1 MTERTKLFLTA
12 LLTLFCI
19 GSAGRSLDFNI
30 RSDGLLDNREYKND
44 MLPQTIYG
52 LRIMPEASYSDGN
65 GSLAVGLSGIWE
77 FGSDES
83 VTPEIILYC
92 GYNSDR
98 WSAYF
103 GNIPRQRLQREL
115 PEAFLYDSIAFF
127 EPLIGGTLLQY
138 RGEILSTELYCNWYS
153 RQSETR
159 REAFRIV
166 WDGYLEN
173 KLFGAGWYAAMT
185 HFAKPKEPGHF
196 IYDKLQLNPY
206 VSLNLADKSDI
217 GLRLRVQAGIL
228 SSLIRCRKD
237 GLWHTPTGFKGDI
250 EAGWRMIEVK
260 SVVYTGDRQ
269 MPFLDDPEA
278 GMAFHRSDPFYNHT
292 FYNRTG
298 IGITLFS
305 DSNVDFCFR
314 WNMHFTPNSPVHNQQ
329 LITVRFNTGTGRKQR

>member
-1 MTERTKLFLTA
+1 
-12 LLTLFCI
+12 
-19 GSAGRSLDFNI
+19 
-30 RSDGLLDNREYKND
+30 
-44 MLPQTIYG
+44 
-52 LRIMPEASYSDGN
+52 
-65 GSLAVGLSGIWE
+65 
-77 FGSDES
+77 
-83 VTPEIILYC
+83 
-92 GYNSDR
+92 
-98 WSAYF
+98 
-103 GNIPRQRLQREL
+103 LQREL

-260 SVVYTGDRQ
+260 SVVYTI
-269 MPFLDDPEA
+269 EA
-278 GMAFHRSDPFYNHT
+278 YFSRLICTFAAQTIAFRLNERATRLP
-292 FYNRTG
+292 
-298 IGITLFS
+298 
-305 DSNVDFCFR
+305 
-314 WNMHFTPNSPVHNQQ
+314 
-329 LITVRFNTGTGRKQR
+329 